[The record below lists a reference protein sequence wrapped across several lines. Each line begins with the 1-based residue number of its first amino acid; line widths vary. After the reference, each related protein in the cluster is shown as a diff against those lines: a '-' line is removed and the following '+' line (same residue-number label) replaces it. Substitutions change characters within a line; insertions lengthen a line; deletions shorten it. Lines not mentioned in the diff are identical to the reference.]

1 MTLEY
6 HYTNLAIYEL
16 GVGEGYR
23 DPDAIKQQYFTLPT
37 PNDGGNAP
45 SSRTP
50 NISAIRIDLTVKW
63 MNAAHELLDF
73 FLSCDTD
80 TMRNIPTLVY
90 TRVSVAMMSLLKIY
104 HSVKSGPLG
113 EAIAPETINIDMY
126 LDTMTRKLTEASS
139 GGRYKVPS
147 RWYHV
152 VAVKGRDWYNRFQA
166 RQAQKTA
173 NITLTP
179 PVKPSPPTPHNHPI
193 PMSVP
198 HQTQVDPTTH
208 AQMGSF
214 GVDMGLSQMPI
225 GSMGDDGSGGGEGYT
240 APVTTRNPMWTSDSH
255 HGYLAMDQ
263 FTTYPSHTL
272 PPQFVYEAQVPPQQQ
287 HSTDGGQ
294 NPSHLFASGSGM
306 ELDGWIPDGS
316 IFGMPSLPE

>member
-23 DPDAIKQQYFTLPT
+23 DPDAIKQQYFTLPM
-37 PNDGGNAP
+37 PNDGGNTP

-80 TMRNIPTLVY
+80 TMRKIPTLVY

-113 EAIAPETINIDMY
+113 EAIALEIINVDMY
-126 LDTMTRKLTEASS
+126 LGTMARKLTEASS

-166 RQAQKTA
+166 RQAQKAA

-193 PMSVP
+193 PMSIP
-198 HQTQVDPTTH
+198 HQAQFDQSTH
-208 AQMGSF
+208 SQMGPF
-214 GVDMGLSQMPI
+214 GVDMGLSQMPV
-225 GSMGDDGSGGGEGYT
+225 GSMGDEGSDEGY
-240 APVTTRNPMWTSDSH
+240 AVPVTSLSPMWTSDSH
-255 HGYLAMDQ
+255 HNYLTMDQ
-263 FTTYPSHTL
+263 FTTHLSNTI
-272 PPQFVYEAQVPPQQQ
+272 PPQFVYEAQAPPQQQ
-287 HSTDGGQ
+287 HSTNSGQ
-294 NPSHLFASGSGM
+294 NPNH

>member
-1 MTLEY
+1 MTLDY

-37 PNDGGNAP
+37 PNDGSNPP

-50 NISAIRIDLTVKW
+50 QISAIRIDLTVKW
-63 MNAAHELLDF
+63 MNAAHKLLDF

-113 EAIAPETINIDMY
+113 EAITPETIDVDLY
-126 LDTMTRKLTEASS
+126 LDSMAKKLTEASS
-139 GGRYKVPS
+139 GGRYRVPS
-147 RWYHV
+147 HWYHV
-152 VAVKGRDWYNRFQA
+152 VGVKGRDWYNRFQT
-166 RQAQKTA
+166 RQAQKAA

-179 PVKPSPPTPHNHPI
+179 PVKPSPPTPQNHPI
-193 PMSVP
+193 TMSVP
-198 HQTQVDPTTH
+198 HQTQLDPTAH
-208 AQMGSF
+208 SQMGSF

-225 GSMGDDGSGGGEGYT
+225 GSMGDGGGEERYA
-240 APVTTRNPMWTSDSH
+240 APVTSMNPMWTSDSH
-255 HGYLAMDQ
+255 QNHLTMDQ
-263 FTTYPSHTL
+263 FTTYPSNTL
-272 PPQFVYEAQVPPQQQ
+272 SPQFVYEAQAPP
-287 HSTDGGQ
+287 STDGGK
-294 NPSHLFASGSGM
+294 NPNHFFTSGAGM
-306 ELDGWIPDGS
+306 EIDGWIPDGS